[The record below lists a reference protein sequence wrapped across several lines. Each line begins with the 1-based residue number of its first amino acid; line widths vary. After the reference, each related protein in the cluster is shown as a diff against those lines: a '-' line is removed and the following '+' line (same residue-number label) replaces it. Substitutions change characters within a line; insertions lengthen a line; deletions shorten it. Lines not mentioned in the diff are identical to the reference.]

1 MQSIIVKY
9 HNVDTKKLD
18 NLIRT
23 NKEVIQNYNKMC
35 LEKSNQIGKLFRYVK
50 NLGKIILRKGVPD
63 WTSVIHEVPI
73 YPKMIYQH
81 LTRLNIKY
89 FKVFVKPNEIAVPI
103 IKSTIGKII
112 L

>member
-1 MQSIIVKY
+1 
-9 HNVDTKKLD
+9 
-18 NLIRT
+18 
-23 NKEVIQNYNKMC
+23 MC

-89 FKVFVKPNEIAVPI
+89 FKVFVKSNENDKLEMKNLLMEWEFTAAEYIEQTLKVH
-103 IKSTIGKII
+103 
-112 L
+112 